1 MEEGEH
7 AVEIAAWPA
16 CIEQPCEEEEE
27 ERMNGLQRL
36 VGIGLKR
43 RKGRWSGGSVAW
55 RGVAWRGVGHVGVG
69 EEGKAGPQQLQLQL

>member
-27 ERMNGLQRL
+27 EEEE
-36 VGIGLKR
+36 
-43 RKGRWSGGSVAW
+43 RKN
-55 RGVAWRGVGHVGVG
+55 
-69 EEGKAGPQQLQLQL
+69 E